1 MLVTMY
7 IDQGLVLTGFE
18 KSEYSGY
25 EFAIMSPNLEI
36 MSLKISGSEVTDTH
50 YTEKYGEAFVDSGT
64 RLYSSFTISGDE
76 VTDGKVS
83 VVVTISSSWNN
94 FDSIVEFELLFNSAP
109 IIDGPDSITVEISD
123 EATTW
128 NYTAS
133 DADGDMLQFSIDSDQ
148 SDIQINSDN
157 GVVSWNPAAA
167 GYYSAT
173 VIVSDGILDD
183 QMIVS
188 IIVQEPKLPE
198 IVYGCMDSTATNYD
212 ALATQSNASCIYEEP
227 IDGEDDKE
235 EINDDS
241 QNNQGD
247 SNTDST
253 IINDRSSKSGT
264 NMTGQIA
271 TAIILVTILTLG
283 FIRFRRKR
291 KLR

>member
-157 GVVSWNPAAA
+157 GVVSWNP
-167 GYYSAT
+167 SCW
-173 VIVSDGILDD
+173 IL
-183 QMIVS
+183 
-188 IIVQEPKLPE
+188 L
-198 IVYGCMDSTATNYD
+198 CDSHCQRWN
-212 ALATQSNASCIYEEP
+212 P
-227 IDGEDDKE
+227 
-235 EINDDS
+235 
-241 QNNQGD
+241 
-247 SNTDST
+247 
-253 IINDRSSKSGT
+253 R
-264 NMTGQIA
+264 
-271 TAIILVTILTLG
+271 
-283 FIRFRRKR
+283 
-291 KLR
+291 